1 MNNAES
7 LETVLRLPAN
17 YTFPNHGHTSDE
29 VYIWLKG
36 DFTYIFAMNKII
48 ACVLSFGIMLV
59 VILGLLPS
67 EAMALEHQPAQ
78 IEQPTA
84 VANLAQVQQP
94 PKEPWQADQGIRAD
108 ATVSPCSFSN
118 KLIGERWGLREIR
131 YNNGET
137 ITVNQLERYTLEFIS
152 DGNVKIRADCNR
164 ARGTYTLNGSQ
175 LTIQIGP
182 MTRVACPP
190 DSIADRYLRDLGA
203 ATNYF
208 IQDGQLYIDL
218 RDDVGTMVFAPIQI

>member
-1 MNNAES
+1 
-7 LETVLRLPAN
+7 
-17 YTFPNHGHTSDE
+17 
-29 VYIWLKG
+29 
-36 DFTYIFAMNKII
+36 MNKII
-48 ACVLSFGIMLV
+48 ACVLSFGLMVV
-59 VILGLLPS
+59 VILGVLPS

-84 VANLAQVQQP
+84 VATLAQVQQP
-94 PKEPWQADQGIRAD
+94 PKEPRETGKVQQPPKEPLQADQGIRAD
-108 ATVSPCSFSN
+108 ATVSACSLSN
-118 KLIGERWGLREIR
+118 ELMGERWGLREIR

-137 ITVNQLERYTLEFIS
+137 IKVNQPDRYTLEFIC

-203 ATNYF
+203 AANYF